1 MATYVHKLVSH
12 MVKNVVFLSFLLI
25 FEVVLKLWIW
35 PSLKLATCIWK
46 VRSAFSSSELV
57 NFSDWHLLH
66 YYIRITQLRFFHLV
80 FSKMG
85 RKDDKSSKMSLRK
98 KNFIESL
105 LRELIIDIIERVSSY
120 SLRNLMRV
128 KLRYICLDQFSVFNL
143 IS

>member
-105 LRELIIDIIERVSSY
+105 LRELLINVIHRIAYY
-120 SLRNLMRV
+120 SLQDLMRV
-128 KLRYICLDQFSVFNL
+128 KFWNVYINLFSPL
-143 IS
+143 